1 MASSPVYH
9 PQLLSQSL
17 VNRPTRDRDVFLSIL
32 AASLLAP
39 MDDVRR
45 ETLVGDAAAQALTQ
59 SPLCLKDSRLH
70 ISRAVAVCLGMI
82 IDEGHQKLTSVTTPG
97 SALANEM
104 HAIFLSLKTY
114 FRMTALAHA
123 FGRIE

>member
-1 MASSPVYH
+1 MSSCQYWQPRFS
-9 PQLLSQSL
+9 PQVRLTSTLQSRTCDQATS
-17 VNRPTRDRDVFLSIL
+17 VIV
-32 AASLLAP
+32 
-39 MDDVRR
+39 DDVRR